1 MFDTSYRTASIH
13 CSPPLEV
20 LVVDVEVVDRA
31 AGGVRVT
38 WVPACPVDADT
49 DRCVYVDAIHRI
61 VRVSQLYRTCIGK
74 TMYAYRIIW
83 YMNDTSMVPSRYVH
97 DTFNRY
103 TNDTW
108 WDVATTCVSCSGKIH
123 IRYRSDTETIQKRIH
138 SFRYVYDTGQEMHD
152 T

>member
-1 MFDTSYRTASIH
+1 
-13 CSPPLEV
+13 
-20 LVVDVEVVDRA
+20 
-31 AGGVRVT
+31 
-38 WVPACPVDADT
+38 
-49 DRCVYVDAIHRI
+49 
-61 VRVSQLYRTCIGK
+61 
-74 TMYAYRIIW
+74 
-83 YMNDTSMVPSRYVH
+83 MNNTSMVPSRYVH

-152 T
+152 TENDTEDDTVSSILSRYIYDT